1 MDQNPHE
8 TEQAPREAKP
18 KATAISIITTAVVLG
33 VGLSLSRGDFSGIP
47 SWEIPGLVALALLA
61 GGLYFGA
68 VHLLLKGWD
77 RVWASLKA
85 RVTGRA

>member
-1 MDQNPHE
+1 MDQRPHE
-8 TEQAPREAKP
+8 TEQAPKASKP

-33 VGLSLSRGDFSGIP
+33 VGLSLARGDAEGIP
-47 SWEIPGLVALALLA
+47 AYDVPWLVALALLA

>member
-1 MDQNPHE
+1 MDQRPHE
-8 TEQAPREAKP
+8 TEQAPKAAKP
-18 KATAISIITTAVVLG
+18 KATAISIITTAVILG
-33 VGLSLSRGDFSGIP
+33 IGLSFSRGDFTDIP
-47 SWEIPGLVALALLA
+47 AYDVPFIVAMALIG